1 MLLGTIATHEARA
14 RVKLNWSAPE
24 SFCRSMLFGTT
35 KNTHRTV
42 WSEQP
47 GDALEGRYEALCFA
61 EQLGD
66 IVFQVEHQA
75 VVV

>member
-24 SFCRSMLFGTT
+24 SFCESIFFGAT
-35 KNTHRTV
+35 KNAHRTV
-42 WSEQP
+42 RSEQP
-47 GDALEGRYEALCFA
+47 RDALEGRNKSLCFA

-66 IVFQVEHQA
+66 VVFQVEHQA